1 LEDSVRKLKPRYP
14 RYQSSLLQAALM
26 LDMDILER
34 RVEDMDWDGRRIL
47 EAKSHRLVSTVVV
60 ACFLQDILVGTQ
72 FLVFSFQ

>member
-1 LEDSVRKLKPRYP
+1 
-14 RYQSSLLQAALM
+14 M